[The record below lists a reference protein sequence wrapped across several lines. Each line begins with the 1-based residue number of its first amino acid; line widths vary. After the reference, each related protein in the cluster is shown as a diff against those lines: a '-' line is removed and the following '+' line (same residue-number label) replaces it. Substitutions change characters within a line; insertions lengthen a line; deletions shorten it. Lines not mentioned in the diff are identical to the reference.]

1 LKRWT
6 QFILCLLL
14 SASIWLVHNLSQEY
28 AGVVYMSVVAHS
40 GIKGRAE
47 TAREA
52 VTVSARCSATGFR
65 LLRLKH
71 DGRDITVDIH
81 AEDLV
86 WSGDD
91 RYVVSAAEMAKYASD
106 IFGEGV
112 TLLTFLNQNYTFE
125 FAPENCRTVPV
136 KAVYSASFKPQ
147 YMAAGPMQLRPDS
160 VTVYGDDSRLATID
174 AVLTKSL
181 SFNDLT
187 KSASGVVKLVQP
199 QGLRISEKEVTW
211 SLDVARFVEIRSD
224 VKVEVRNVPPGVTFS
239 AYPSTALAVFRCQFP
254 SKGNPLETTRFYVDY
269 RDFASS
275 VSGRCVAHCEN
286 LPQYVIDWRLEPE
299 VFDCMVREDAQ

>member
-1 LKRWT
+1 MKRWT
-6 QFILCLLL
+6 QFLLCLLL
-14 SASIWLVHNLSQEY
+14 SASIWLVHNLSQQY

-71 DGRDITVDIH
+71 DSRDIPVSIN

-91 RYVVSAAEMAKYASD
+91 RYVVSANEMAKYASD

-136 KAVYSASFKPQ
+136 RAVYSALFKPQ

-160 VTVYGDDSRLATID
+160 VIVYGEDAKLANVD
-174 AVLTKSL
+174 AVLTKTL
-181 SFNDLT
+181 TFNDLS
-187 KSASGVVKLVQP
+187 KSASGVVKLVAP
-199 QGLRISEKEVTW
+199 QGLRMSEKEVTW
-211 SLDVARFVEIRSD
+211 SLDVARFVEVRSE
-224 VKVEVRNVPPGVTFS
+224 VKLEVRNVPPGVKFS
-239 AYPSTALAVFRCQFP
+239 VYPSSAVAVFRCQFP
-254 SKGNPLETTRFYVDY
+254 AKGHPQEETHFYVDF
-269 RDFASS
+269 RDFAQS
-275 VSGRCVAHCEN
+275 VSGRCVAHCDE
-286 LPQYVIDWRLEPE
+286 LPPYVIDWRLEPE
-299 VFDCMVREDAQ
+299 VFDCMLREESR

>member
-1 LKRWT
+1 M
-6 QFILCLLL
+6 CLLL

-71 DGRDITVDIH
+71 DGRDIAVDIH

-86 WSGDD
+86 WAGED
-91 RYVVSAAEMAKYASD
+91 RYVVSASEMAKYASD

-112 TLLTFLNQNYTFE
+112 TLITFLNQNYTFE
-125 FAPENCRTVPV
+125 FAPENCMTVPV
-136 KAVYSASFKPQ
+136 RAVYSASYRPQ
-147 YMAAGPMQLRPDS
+147 YMAAGPMMLRPDS
-160 VTVYGDDSRLATID
+160 VTVYGDDARLSTID

-181 SFNDLT
+181 SFNDLN

-199 QGLRISEKEVTW
+199 QGLRISSNEVTW
-211 SLDVARFVEIRSD
+211 SLDVARFVEIRSE
-224 VKVEVRNVPPGVTFS
+224 VAVETRNVPSGVRFS
-239 AYPSTALAVFRCQFP
+239 AYPSTAQAVFRCQFP
-254 SKGNPLETTRFYVDY
+254 SKGNPLESARFYVDY
-269 RDFASS
+269 RDFANS
-275 VSGRCVAHCEN
+275 VSGKCIAHCEK
-286 LPQYVIDWRLEPE
+286 LPPYVIDWRLEPE
-299 VFDCMVREDAQ
+299 VFDCIVREDTP